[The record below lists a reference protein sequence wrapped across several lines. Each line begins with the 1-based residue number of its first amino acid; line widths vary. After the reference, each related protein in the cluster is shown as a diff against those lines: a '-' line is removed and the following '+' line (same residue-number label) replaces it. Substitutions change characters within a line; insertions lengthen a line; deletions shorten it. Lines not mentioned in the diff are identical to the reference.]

1 MLVMRK
7 GEPAGV
13 KGPQTAIAN
22 PPTEPSAISPGK
34 PQFRGIRALRQPC
47 KRGIVSMAM
56 SNRQRFN
63 ETMQYGRPD
72 RVPYFEEG
80 IRDEVVQ
87 AWRRQ
92 GLAADADLATLFPSD
107 PVERIEPDFDPR
119 PMLEQWPTSRAE
131 FAALERRL
139 DPADAARLPENWAEQ
154 VQALK
159 TRDTVRMLE
168 VHQGFFLS
176 AGVERWN
183 RFNFVMHALVKDP
196 SFVHKMMAIWGE
208 FTAALAERILTSVNI
223 DAAIFS
229 EPIGDNHGPLI
240 SPKMYEEFV
249 LASYDPLLQVLRRH
263 NVDTIIFV
271 TYANARLLIP
281 SILKWGFN
289 CLWAC
294 EVVNDAM
301 DYRDLR
307 REFGRD
313 LRLIGGIDLDAL
325 RMGRDAIREEI
336 EAKVPSLVAAGGYVP
351 LADGRVREDVA
362 FEDYAYYRQMLR
374 TVLEG

>member
-1 MLVMRK
+1 M
-7 GEPAGV
+7 
-13 KGPQTAIAN
+13 I
-22 PPTEPSAISPGK
+22 
-34 PQFRGIRALRQPC
+34 
-47 KRGIVSMAM
+47 SMAM

-131 FAALERRL
+131 LAALERRL

-196 SFVHKMMAIWGE
+196 SFVHKMMAMWGE
-208 FTAALAERILTSVNI
+208 FTAALAERILTSVNV

>member
-1 MLVMRK
+1 
-7 GEPAGV
+7 
-13 KGPQTAIAN
+13 
-22 PPTEPSAISPGK
+22 
-34 PQFRGIRALRQPC
+34 
-47 KRGIVSMAM
+47 MAM
-56 SNRQRFN
+56 SNRQRFK

-80 IRDEVVQ
+80 IRDEVVEV
-87 AWRRQ
+87 WRRQ
-92 GLAADADLATLFPSD
+92 GLAADADLATLFSSD
-107 PVERIEPDFDPR
+107 PVDRIEPDFDPR

-131 FAALERRL
+131 LAALERRL

-196 SFVHKMMAIWGE
+196 SFVHKMMAMWGE
-208 FTAALAERILTSVNI
+208 FTAALAERILTSVNV